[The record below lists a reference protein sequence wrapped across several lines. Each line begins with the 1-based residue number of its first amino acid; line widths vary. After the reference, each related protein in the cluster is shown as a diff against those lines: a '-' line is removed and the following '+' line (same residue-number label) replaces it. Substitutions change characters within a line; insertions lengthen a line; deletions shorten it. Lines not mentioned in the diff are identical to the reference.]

1 MFINKIFKRKTKE
14 VAKEEIKEE
23 CGLKFCPMCVNNIDE
38 LLQIDSDE
46 YILKENETLV
56 RIDEEI
62 YIYRNNEFELLK
74 EPLSIIAKKN
84 LDDKL
89 ERQIIDY
96 VDQIRRIIMGSS
108 LNAKGSISLLHYNFS
123 IDDILNY
130 GFEKFVKILQSDGS
144 EFEVVKESE
153 TLYGCTFREIDRVD
167 IKIKWQ

>member
-1 MFINKIFKRKTKE
+1 MFINKIFKRKAKE
-14 VAKEEIKEE
+14 VVKEEVKEE
-23 CGLKFCPMCVNNIDE
+23 RNLKSCPMCVNNIDE
-38 LLQIDSDE
+38 LLQIYSDE

-56 RIDEEI
+56 RIGEEI

-89 ERQIIDY
+89 EHQIIDY

-108 LNAKGSISLLHYNFS
+108 LNAEGYISLLHYNFS

-153 TLYGCTFREIDRVD
+153 TLHGYNFRQIDRVD

>member
-1 MFINKIFKRKTKE
+1 MFINKIFKRK
-14 VAKEEIKEE
+14 AKEEIKEE
-23 CGLKFCPMCVNNIDE
+23 HSLKSCPTCVNNIDE

-56 RIDEEI
+56 RIGEEI

-89 ERQIIDY
+89 EHQIIDY
-96 VDQIRRIIMGSS
+96 VDQIRIIIMGSS

-167 IKIKWQ
+167 IKIKWR

>member
-1 MFINKIFKRKTKE
+1 MLINKIFKRK
-14 VAKEEIKEE
+14 AKEGLKEEVKEE
-23 CGLKFCPMCVNNIDE
+23 CNLKSCPMCVNNIDE
-38 LLQIDSDE
+38 LFQIDSDE

-56 RIDEEI
+56 RIGEEI

-74 EPLSIIAKKN
+74 EPLSVIAKKN

-89 ERQIIDY
+89 EHQIIDY

>member
-1 MFINKIFKRKTKE
+1 MLINKIFKRK
-14 VAKEEIKEE
+14 AKEGLKEEVKEE
-23 CGLKFCPMCVNNIDE
+23 CNLKSCPMCVNNIDE
-38 LLQIDSDE
+38 LFQIDSDE

-56 RIDEEI
+56 RIGEEI

-96 VDQIRRIIMGSS
+96 VDQIRRIIIGSS